1 MAIKMK
7 ERMRTAKYVGN
18 HNDSSM
24 SMLYV
29 VLYGRSTINRGCFDW
44 YSDTVKAKKWVV
56 SEGAEEEKQE
66 DGALNGSHNYNKFFI
81 PSNILHT
88 LVAPCI
94 TNGRDNRV
102 QKRKCGYNFGCNK
115 SLRT

>member
-1 MAIKMK
+1 MAIMMK
-7 ERMRTAKYVGN
+7 ERMRTAKYAGN

-56 SEGAEEEKQE
+56 SEGAEEQKQQ
-66 DGALNGSHNYNKFFI
+66 DGALNGSYNYNKYFYSKQY
-81 PSNILHT
+81 PPYVSG
-88 LVAPCI
+88 AM
-94 TNGRDNRV
+94 
-102 QKRKCGYNFGCNK
+102 
-115 SLRT
+115 